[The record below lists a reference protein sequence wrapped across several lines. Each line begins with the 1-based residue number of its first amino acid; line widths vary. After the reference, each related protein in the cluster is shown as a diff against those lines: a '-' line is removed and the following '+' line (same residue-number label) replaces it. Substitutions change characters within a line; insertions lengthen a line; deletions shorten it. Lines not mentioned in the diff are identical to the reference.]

1 MRFTVVLS
9 AILVLQGCASGT
21 RWSYTNQRA
30 DPAAAKAPLASFE
43 LTERPTKKSP
53 DVLVLLA
60 LSGGGSRAAY
70 FSARSML
77 ALQNLDTPAGKF
89 NVLDEVGLISSVSG
103 GSLTAAYYACSY
115 DPGDP
120 NRPTGYRTWDDHTV
134 SDLMGRDYI
143 RRWLL
148 NWFWPTNVA
157 RFWFTDFDR
166 TDIMAQTF
174 ADNFFDRTHTG
185 TDLRMRDLNPTRP
198 HIVLNATVGS
208 RTVDGDSI
216 SGAKA
221 FGTVFTFTRED
232 FESKLNSDIGDYEL
246 ARAVMASATFPAVFN
261 YMTLCDFAGPKDCR
275 DDGAATYLHLF
286 DGGNSDNLG
295 LLSLKRALLS
305 HEAQALR
312 RYKRIVVILVDAY
325 RESLGADPHDSDPRK
340 AFSYLVDSNF
350 IDSTDSLLE
359 ANRTRLLGEF
369 FARKIA
375 DQKNA
380 EQCIR
385 DNLPSHAC
393 AADPSWKGP
402 RPDEIQHLL
411 DRKLF
416 FFHVTFDAVGNKD
429 LRKKLH
435 AIPTSFVLEPDEMRA
450 IDLAAWEIFAKP
462 DRNTSAD
469 APARCAAQIGEILRA
484 PDSAAVSLNGN
495 RWCGGAF
502 APRAKGR

>member
-1 MRFTVVLS
+1 MRSAVVLG
-9 AILVLQGCASGT
+9 ALLLVQGCAVFQQG
-21 RWSYTNQRA
+21 SYTNQRA
-30 DPAAAKAPLASFE
+30 HPSAAKAPLASFE
-43 LTERPTKKSP
+43 LTQRPTKKFP

-70 FSARSML
+70 LSARSML
-77 ALQNLDTPAGKF
+77 ALQNLDTPVGKF

-120 NRPTGYRTWDDHTV
+120 NRPTGYRTWDDHTL

-143 RRWLL
+143 RRWIL
-148 NWFWPTNVA
+148 NWFWPTNIV

-174 ADNFFDRTHTG
+174 ADNFYDRTHSG

-198 HIVLNATVGS
+198 NLVLNATVGS

-216 SGAKA
+216 NGAKA

-232 FESKLNSDIGDYEL
+232 FETKLKSDIGDYEVS
-246 ARAVMASATFPAVFN
+246 RAVMASATFPAVFN
-261 YMTLCDFAGPKDCR
+261 YMTLCDFTGPKDCK
-275 DDGAATYLHLF
+275 DNDAATYLHLF

-295 LLSLKRALLS
+295 LLSIKRALLS
-305 HEAQALR
+305 NHGQALR

-325 RESLGADPHDSDPRK
+325 RESLGANPRESDPRA

-359 ANRTRLLGEF
+359 ANRTRLLNEF
-369 FARKIA
+369 FARTIA
-375 DQKNA
+375 DQQNA
-380 EQCIR
+380 RQCIR
-385 DNLPSHAC
+385 DNLPDDAC
-393 AADPSWKGP
+393 VADPSWTGP
-402 RPDEIQHLL
+402 NRTEIKTLL
-411 DRKLF
+411 DQKLF
-416 FFHVTFDAVGNKD
+416 FFHVAFDAVAD
-429 LRKKLH
+429 ETLRRKLH
-435 AIPTSFVLEPDEMRA
+435 DIPTTFVLEPEQMHA
-450 IDLAAWEIFAKP
+450 IDQAVWEIFAKP
-462 DRNTSAD
+462 GDTTSAD

-484 PDSAAVSLNGN
+484 PDSAAVSLAGN
-495 RWCGGAF
+495 RWCGGVFEPPA
-502 APRAKGR
+502 RGR